1 MIENEDF
8 FVDMAIIGNTVAQ
21 TKYNDVELFENWLD
35 SISKAL
41 KLKEP
46 PKESYYGILR
56 YMEKM
61 GSPKN

>member
-1 MIENEDF
+1 
-8 FVDMAIIGNTVAQ
+8 MAIIGNTLVQ

-35 SISKAL
+35 LISKAL